1 MERARFARAH
11 WPAMVPRGVSTLAW
25 ISMVSILG
33 ASATDSF
40 AQAAKPRRA
49 IRFAVSFASRVHAEP
64 VTGRV
69 FVFLVHDSAPEPR
82 FQGGTLG
89 ANAPF
94 FGRDVSHLAAGEA
107 AVIDASAPG
116 FPVERVGDIPPGDYY
131 AQAVLSIYTEF
142 HRADGHTI
150 WAHMDQW
157 EGQHPMDSPGNLV
170 SRVRRVHVGSQTG
183 TVNLELTDVIP
194 PVTVPPD
201 TKWIKHIKI
210 QSEILTKF
218 WNHPM
223 YLGAVVLLP
232 KDYDAH
238 ADVSYPVD
246 YEQDHFSL
254 APPYHFQSDDPGTV
268 DSTKSG
274 RRAWVVNLR
283 QREGYRLYQ
292 DWTSD
297 DFPRMLMVTFLH
309 PTPYFDD
316 SYAVNSANDGPYG
329 DAIMREL
336 IPYIES
342 HFRIIREPYARVLS
356 GGSTGG
362 WESLALQVQHPDFFG
377 GAWVYYPDPVDFREW
392 GLIDV
397 YKDSNAF
404 AAPGAHWVIPE
415 RPMMRSAEGQVLI
428 TERQES
434 QLEAAIG
441 SHSRSAEQEDAW
453 EAVYGPVGA
462 DGYPVPLWDK
472 RTGAIDHDVARYM
485 RDHGYDLTAYLREHW
500 NQLSAQLVG
509 KLHFYVGDMDNY
521 YLNMAVYRL
530 DSLLHDNA
538 TFAYGRPAK
547 GHGFRPTSTG
557 EMLRVMADAITK
569 NAPPE
574 APTTTWRYH

>member
-1 MERARFARAH
+1 MIGGALLL
-11 WPAMVPRGVSTLAW
+11 LA
-25 ISMVSILG
+25 L
-33 ASATDSF
+33 
-40 AQAAKPRRA
+40 AQQP
-49 IRFAVSFASRVHAEP
+49 RFAVTFPASARAEP

-69 FVFLVHDSAPEPR
+69 FVFLARDSAPEPR

-94 FGRDVSHLAAGEA
+94 FGRDVSAL
-107 AVIDASAPG
+107 APG
-116 FPVERVGDIPPGDYY
+116 QPAIIDERSEGFPIGRLREVPAGDYY
-131 AQAVLSIYTEF
+131 VQAVLSVYTEF
-142 HRADGHTI
+142 KRADGHTI

-157 EGQHPMDSPGNLV
+157 EGQHPMESPGNLV
-170 SRVRRVHVGSQTG
+170 SRIRRVHIGPGSPPIR
-183 TVNLELTDVIP
+183 LDLAEVIP
-194 PVTVPPD
+194 PVTVPED

-210 QSEILTKF
+210 QSAILTKF
-218 WNHPM
+218 WNHPI

-238 ADVSYPVD
+238 PEVSYPVD

-268 DSTKSG
+268 DSTTQG
-274 RRAWVVNLR
+274 HRAWVINLR
-283 QREGYRLYQ
+283 RREGYRLYQ
-292 DWTSD
+292 DWTSE

-316 SYAVNSANDGPYG
+316 SYAVNSANNGPYG
-329 DAIMREL
+329 DAIMQEL

-342 HFRIIREPYARVLS
+342 HFRIIHESYARVLS

-377 GAWVYYPDPVDFREW
+377 GAWVYYPDPVDFRAW
-392 GLIDV
+392 GLVDV
-397 YKDSNAF
+397 YEDSNAF
-404 AAPGAHWVIPE
+404 TAPGARWVIPE
-415 RPMMRSAEGQVLI
+415 RPMMRLPTGQVLI

-434 QLEAAIG
+434 QLEAALG

-472 RTGAIDHDVARYM
+472 HTGAIDHGVARSM
-485 RDHGYDLTAYLREHW
+485 RDHGYDLTAYLRTNW
-500 NQLSAQLVG
+500 NRLGPMLVG
-509 KLHFYVGDMDNY
+509 KLHFYVGDMDNF
-521 YLNMAVYRL
+521 YLNVAVYHL
-530 DSLLHDNA
+530 DSLLHDSES
-538 TFAYGRPAK
+538 FDYGRPMK

-557 EMLRVMADAITK
+557 EMLRTMADAITK
-569 NAPPE
+569 NAPHE
-574 APTTTWRYH
+574 VSTATWRYH